1 MASLNL
7 DLNYFDHVKTL
18 RLAGRLG
25 PGSEVIPIKLWTYAG
40 KHHPE
45 DGKLALLE
53 AELEHICAWWGKKG
67 EMVPALLEIGFLE
80 KYDDFFQIH
89 DWLDHSGHL
98 AAFKKRA
105 KNAAKKRWSHTPQS
119 SNATSIAKS
128 ETKQCPSSAVHSSSV
143 QSNPP
148 NPLTTLPS
156 ASSTSPANGERHS
169 QRENGTNPRAI
180 DAKAREMLRKGTATP
195 GHYDIPDDEIMGPEE
210 FAKVKAGIG
219 QSAPEVP
226 QEVRTDDVF

>member
-18 RLAGRLG
+18 RLAARLG
-25 PGSEVIPIKLWTYAG
+25 PGSEVIPVRLWTYAG

-53 AELEHICAWWGKKG
+53 AELEHVCAWWGEKG
-67 EMVPALLEIGFLE
+67 AMVPALVEIGFLE
-80 KYDDFFQIH
+80 KFGEFFQVH

-105 KNAAKKRWSHTPQS
+105 KNAAKKRWSHNQQS
-119 SNATSIAKS
+119 SNATSIAKA
-128 ETKQCPSSAVHSSSV
+128 ETKQCPSSAVHSSSK

-148 NPLTTLPS
+148 TPLTTSPS
-156 ASSTSPANGERHS
+156 ATPPTSTAP
-169 QRENGTNPRAI
+169 ENGNSTARGGGLKPAGNPLSTLKI
-180 DAKAREMLRKGTATP
+180 NGKPYVEP
-195 GHYDIPDDEIMGPEE
+195 VVDEEPMTPEE
-210 FAKVKAGIG
+210 MEAIKRANM
-219 QSAPEVP
+219 VP
-226 QEVRTDDVF
+226 QAVPGGHDDVF